1 MQSLSEEDTRRLTT
15 LFESMGINHLEVY
28 QRVLD
33 ELPILRN
40 LIECFGSKIIDMDNR
55 LVKMEKDVNNI
66 TVCLNTLLK
75 KWC

>member
-1 MQSLSEEDTRRLTT
+1 MQSLSEEDTRCLTT